1 LPKLP
6 VPELEMSLKKYL
18 RCIMPI
24 ISEDAYAKT
33 ESIVKDFSN
42 PGGIGEKLQ
51 QILLKTAEEKDNWVI
66 ELN

>member
-1 LPKLP
+1 
-6 VPELEMSLKKYL
+6 
-18 RCIMPI
+18 MPI

-33 ESIVKDFSN
+33 ESIVKDFSK